1 MYDFFYLFKGK
12 KKNFISLYPN
22 WWFCFPA
29 SKTHKLILL
38 CPWAGCWSGTAWE
51 GKLHFLYNFTPKL
64 IANTPHQLL
73 ESPCLHLQPQERI
86 PGTHNIPESSWG
98 CRDAQTKVSGWPELS
113 SLGWN
118 SYRVR
123 GVLKKSQEFTSQI
136 SIPVIIVCCSF
147 NGLPDFPKMRPIIF
161 ADIFHHNLPKLI
173 NPHFP
178 TKPTIHL
185 PLLLKGS
192 LSIFI
197 WNYDFYFQG
206 PSFVFLGVFLSGNY
220 FNLILDVKTL
230 TFNKTFPKG
239 GKLCCFIQFAKV

>member
-123 GVLKKSQEFTSQI
+123 GVLKNRRNLQAKLVFLWSLCAAVLMDCLIFPKWGQLFSQI
-136 SIPVIIVCCSF
+136 SFI
-147 NGLPDFPKMRPIIF
+147 
-161 ADIFHHNLPKLI
+161 
-173 NPHFP
+173 
-178 TKPTIHL
+178 TI
-185 PLLLKGS
+185 
-192 LSIFI
+192 
-197 WNYDFYFQG
+197 Y
-206 PSFVFLGVFLSGNY
+206 PS
-220 FNLILDVKTL
+220 
-230 TFNKTFPKG
+230 
-239 GKLCCFIQFAKV
+239 